1 MHKVNIQL
9 AMIVACFGLVLLL
22 LSLFTDLLTQP
33 WFFFGVVLWGFVF
46 SSCCYRLTALFYLH
60 NTVDKLIQRDKT
72 SLVCLSLSGFFNCT
86 TGPYCFAIDSIDR
99 ISCEQDGFSLYVADS
114 CVYSTRLPGSKKL
127 LRDYFN
133 SLLTSQEKLSVTID

>member
-1 MHKVNIQL
+1 MQEVNKQL

-22 LSLFTDLLTQP
+22 LSLFTDLLAQP
-33 WFFFGVVLWGFVF
+33 WFVFVVALWIFVF
-46 SSCCYRLTALFYLH
+46 SSCCYRLTALFYAQ

-86 TGPYCFAIDSIDR
+86 TGPYCFSIDSIDR
-99 ISCEQDGFSLYVADS
+99 IKCEQDGFSIYAANT